1 MIYPSSE
8 LYPEQPEQPEQPE
21 HIALAY
27 RRFNYYI
34 DNRDTLKPKDL
45 AEWLMLEEQYITYK
59 RDEI

>member
-8 LYPEQPEQPEQPE
+8 LYPEQPE

>member
-8 LYPEQPEQPEQPE
+8 LYPEQPE

-34 DNRDTLKPKDL
+34 DNRDALKPKDL